1 MESAFSLLSLV
12 PPAIARNSSPV
23 HRPMCFTVATFYKFV
38 PLPDAAELRGAIEQL
53 CHQQETKGTILL
65 ALEGINGTI
74 AGSAPAI
81 AQVLA
86 FLRSDSRLADLE
98 HKQSFTEALPFQ
110 RLKVK
115 LKPEIVTMG
124 VPQVSPIDRVG
135 TPVDPRDWNALI
147 SDPEVLVID
156 TRKSVE
162 IKVGTFKG
170 AHNPSVDSFRS
181 FPDYVRHLDPAK
193 HTKIAMF
200 CTGGI
205 RCEKASAYMLSQ
217 GFQQVYQ
224 LKGGILKYLEDI
236 PPEQSLWQGEC
247 FVFDQ
252 RVALDHQLESGTH
265 TLCDRCG
272 HPLSE
277 GDRQSPLYEA
287 GVGCPFCRDAQP
299 SE

>member
-1 MESAFSLLSLV
+1 M
-12 PPAIARNSSPV
+12 R
-23 HRPMCFTVATFYKFV
+23 FTVATFYKFV
-38 PLPDAAELRGAIEQL
+38 SLPDADHLRRAIEQI
-53 CHQQETKGTILL
+53 CQQQEIKGTVLL
-65 ALEGINGTI
+65 AQEGINGTI
-74 AGSAPAI
+74 AGSATAVDQI
-81 AQVLA
+81 LA
-86 FLRSDSRLADLE
+86 FLRSDSRLADLQ
-98 HKQSFTEALPFQ
+98 HKQSLAETLPFQ

-124 VPQVSPIDRVG
+124 LPQVSPTDRVG
-135 TPVDPRDWNALI
+135 TAVDPQDWNALI
-147 SDPEVLVID
+147 SDPDVLVID
-156 TRKSVE
+156 TRKPVE

-170 AHNPSVDSFRS
+170 AHNPSVDSFRE
-181 FPDYVRHLDPAK
+181 FPDYVRQLDPTK

-236 PPEQSLWQGEC
+236 PPQQSLWQGEC

-252 RVALDHQLESGTH
+252 RVALDHQLASGTH

-277 GDRQSPLYEA
+277 SDRQSPLYEA
-287 GVGCPFCRDAQP
+287 EIGCPFCCDAQP